1 MTSKKILLMIGFYLL
16 SYTLIAQ
23 TQPQPTEKDSTEVYK
38 KIETY
43 SKRSKITK
51 ALHELI
57 FKSTN
62 EKNTNKRKRIA
73 TQTYERFHGRPI
85 RNISIETL
93 DPFGYSVDDI
103 TKTPHKWLEETG
115 NHLHLKSKEFTIR
128 NLLLFKPGVLLDTF
142 KISESKRLLRSQK
155 FVRSVNI
162 NVVSAGTES
171 DSIDITVRVLDSWSL
186 IPKGS
191 ISTSKMNVAL
201 EERNFF
207 GLGHEF
213 NNRYQQRFDDNTT
226 AHSVEYVV
234 PNLKNTYINTRLI
247 YEESLT
253 GDINRGLSIERGF
266 ISPLTRWAGGIY
278 LDRQVKR
285 DSLPDAQN
293 QFQMNTFKFQTQDF
307 WVGHAFRISED
318 SSFEERTTNLIASAR
333 FANVTY
339 NESPDIAFD
348 SINYFSKEQFYLGSI
363 GLASRQFV
371 EDLYIFRDGLIED
384 VPIGFAISFTPGYQ
398 IKNGINRYYL
408 GGNIAYA
415 DYFRWGYLNANF
427 GYGTFINDGNSE
439 QTALS
444 AELNYF
450 TNLISLGSKWKMRQ
464 FIKPRVLLGFN
475 RKNTIADRLTL
486 NQNYEA
492 YGYDR
497 NEFQKYTRSGI
508 PGFNAPMY
516 GTQKAILSFQT
527 QFYSPWS
534 VLGFRLN
541 PYVNINGGILGDEER
556 SLFNSKLYSSFGVGF
571 IIRNDYLVFSSF
583 QLSLSYYPTI
593 PNTGGSVFKTNAFV
607 SDDFGFQQIDVGK
620 PSTIWYR

>member
-1 MTSKKILLMIGFYLL
+1 MNSKKIFLTIVWCFLGYAC
-16 SYTLIAQ
+16 IAQ
-23 TQPQPTEKDSTEVYK
+23 NQPSGNDSTQVYK
-38 KIETY
+38 KIEAY
-43 SKRSKITK
+43 SKRSKVTK

-62 EKNTNKRKRIA
+62 DKTSNKRKRVA
-73 TQTYERFHGRPI
+73 TQTYEGFQGRPI
-85 RNISIETL
+85 RNIVIETL
-93 DPFGYSVDDI
+93 DPFGYSVDDFN
-103 TKTPHKWLEETG
+103 KTPNNWLEQTG

-128 NLLLFKPGVLLDTF
+128 NLLLFKQGASLDTF

-162 NVVSAGTES
+162 EVVTAGKET

-191 ISTSKMNVAL
+191 ISTSKMNVAI

-213 NNRYQQRFDDNTT
+213 NNRYQQRFEDNTT
-226 AHSVEYVV
+226 AHSIEYVI

-247 YEESLT
+247 YDESLK
-253 GDINRGLSIERGF
+253 GAINRGLSVDRGF

-278 LDRQVKR
+278 LDRQVKI
-285 DSLPDAQN
+285 DSLPDSQN
-293 QFQMNTFKFQTQDF
+293 LFQLETFKFQTQDF
-307 WVGHAFRISED
+307 WLGHAFKISE
-318 SSFEERTTNLIASAR
+318 SNSLEERTTNLITSVR
-333 FANVTY
+333 FTNVNY
-339 NESPDIAFD
+339 KESPETAFD

-371 EDLYIFRDGLIED
+371 EDVYIFRDGIIED

-398 IKNGINRYYL
+398 IKNDINRYYL
-408 GGNIAYA
+408 GGNIAFA
-415 DYFRWGYLNANF
+415 NYFKWGYLNANLS
-427 GYGTFINDGNSE
+427 YGTFINDGKSE

-444 AELNYF
+444 AEINYF

-464 FIKPRVLLGFN
+464 FIKPRVLLGYN
-475 RKNTIADRLTL
+475 RKSTIADRLTL

-497 NEFQKYTRSGI
+497 NEFQRDTRSGI
-508 PGFNAPMY
+508 PGFNAAMY

-527 QFYSPWS
+527 QFYSPWN

-541 PYVNINGGILGDEER
+541 PYVNITGGILGDSER
-556 SLFNSKLYSSFGVGF
+556 SLFNSKLYSSLGVGF

-593 PNTGGSVFKTNAFV
+593 PNNVGSVFKTNAFQTE
-607 SDDFGFQQIDVGK
+607 DFGFQQINIGK